1 MKHLTT
7 KYLLFKRIKEYL
19 LIIIM
24 GMLIAASCIL
34 FVVPNEYAPSGV
46 TGIAIMIQYKLNFS
60 IGYMGLLINIPLCI
74 FAYFF
79 VNKKFA
85 IRTLVFSLTYSLF
98 YLYLQTKNLSAY
110 QYDAQGVDTIFPA
123 MIAGGISGF
132 CYGVLFKKNG
142 STGGTDIIAKYLNK
156 KKPQLNFFYVT
167 FAINVAVALASFF
180 VYAHKDVNGN
190 MIYDYKPICLCM
202 VYSFLGSFVGNF
214 MIKDSKSAYQCMIV
228 TTHADE
234 IEKEIITKLHHAATR
249 IQGSGVYSSTEKT
262 LLICV
267 INKIQLVDFENII
280 SQYPDTF
287 TFVQTVN
294 QTIGNFRIKKQ

>member
-1 MKHLTT
+1 MNKLLNKSTT
-7 KYLLFKRIKEYL
+7 LKCIKEYL
-19 LIIIM
+19 MIIIM
-24 GMLIAASCIL
+24 GMLISVSYVL

-98 YLYLQTKNLSAY
+98 YLFLQEKDLSTY

-132 CYGVLFKKNG
+132 CYGVLFRIHS
-142 STGGTDIIAKYLNK
+142 STGGTDILAKYLNK

-202 VYSFLGSFVGNF
+202 VYSFLASFVGNF
-214 MIKDSKSAYQCMIV
+214 MIKGSKTAYQCMIV

-234 IEKEIITKLHHAATR
+234 IEKEIITKLNHAATR
-249 IQGSGVYSSTEKT
+249 LQGSGVYSSTEKT

-280 SQYPDTF
+280 KQYPDTF
-287 TFVQTVN
+287 TFIQTVN
-294 QTIGNFRIKKQ
+294 QTIGNFRLKNQ